1 MQQLAKLV
9 PAWYGGADLS
19 KLHDL
24 TAGVIVGEIPAA
36 KAATADWTPPEDVL
50 VIIPHCWFPVT
61 AAVTKAQEDEIPLFG
76 WLDDGWLDMPNTPSM
91 NPKEPVKQFVKWRK
105 AGFNIKK
112 VGHDRKFA
120 RPYVS
125 AMKKAQFTVVDQP
138 QLAVVKSEG
147 FRYIEHKAKV
157 GCLYYC
163 HAEPFLYCVGNVKAT
178 KDDEIVIYEKVEDN
192 KRIDVFDAAV
202 FAAIRFCIDTEKV
215 TNAAAWFGDDDD

>member
-1 MQQLAKLV
+1 M
-9 PAWYGGADLS
+9 
-19 KLHDL
+19 
-24 TAGVIVGEIPAA
+24 
-36 KAATADWTPPEDVL
+36 
-50 VIIPHCWFPVT
+50 
-61 AAVTKAQEDEIPLFG
+61 
-76 WLDDGWLDMPNTPSM
+76 DDGWLDMPNTPSM
-91 NPKEPVKQFVKWRK
+91 NPKEPVAQFVKWRK
-105 AGFNIKK
+105 EGFKIKK

-120 RPYVS
+120 RTYVS

-202 FAAIRFCIDTEKV
+202 FASIRFLVDTEKV
-215 TNAAAWFGDDDD
+215 TNAAAWFGDDD

>member
-1 MQQLAKLV
+1 
-9 PAWYGGADLS
+9 
-19 KLHDL
+19 
-24 TAGVIVGEIPAA
+24 
-36 KAATADWTPPEDVL
+36 
-50 VIIPHCWFPVT
+50 
-61 AAVTKAQEDEIPLFG
+61 
-76 WLDDGWLDMPNTPSM
+76 MPNTPSM
-91 NPKEPVKQFVKWRK
+91 NPVEPVKQFSAWRK

-120 RPYVS
+120 RPYVT
-125 AMKKAQFTVVDQP
+125 AMKKAKFTVVDQP

-147 FRYIEHKAKV
+147 FRYIEHKAKI

-202 FAAIRFCIDTEKV
+202 FATIRFLTDTEKV
-215 TNAAAWFGDDDD
+215 TNAAAWFGDDE